1 MSPLSASRAAALRLL
16 PWDNANGKPCYLIS
30 DTDQSPLNTRA
41 DDVEA
46 VQLDMGARL
55 LGHASEL
62 LADRKASVN
71 ELRFLANRL
80 CEALSDV
87 LRIARSRAGGGQEPS

>member
-1 MSPLSASRAAALRLL
+1 MSPHFVSPPPAPRLL
-16 PWDNANGKPCYLIS
+16 PWRTANGKPCYLIS
-30 DTDQSPLNTRA
+30 DTDQSPLNARA

-46 VQLDMGARL
+46 LQLEMGAGL

-62 LADRKASVN
+62 LADRKATVS

-80 CEALSDV
+80 CEALNDV
-87 LRIARSRAGGGQEPS
+87 LRIARSRAGSGRESS